1 MNINVQ
7 GGFGG
12 MFGSAGLLG
21 GSLKSTQEKL
31 GRQAERDSKV
41 AFFEQ
46 QKENLKDMKC
56 ETLEDIARKLEMFH
70 SYEDQ
75 IAAAKAAYNNE
86 QMRHVL
92 DEAQEQGEKNAEAAK
107 DMEAKTPEERRE
119 EMREEALGIEE
130 SGGILDEMFEAVEEM
145 AEQAAEAAEEMAEQA
160 AEAAEKMAEQAE
172 DGIEDQ
178 TERMAENLAQQAAE
192 TTEEVME
199 QADASKQLGEEYWKQ
214 PYHGVDYRV

>member
-12 MFGSAGLLG
+12 MFGSTGLLG
-21 GSLKSTQEKL
+21 GGLKSTQEKL

-130 SGGILDEMFEAVEEM
+130 SDGILDEMFEAVEEM
-145 AEQAAEAAEEMAEQA
+145 AQQATEAAEEMAQQTGELTEQTV
-160 AEAAEKMAEQAE
+160 EAAGEQT
-172 DGIEDQ
+172 D
-178 TERMAENLAQQAAE
+178 RMAQTLAEQAAE
-192 TTEEVME
+192 TTKEVME
-199 QADASKQLGEEYWKQ
+199 QADASKQLEEEYWKQ
-214 PYHGVDYRV
+214 PYHGIDYRV